1 MLPKIKKQYTKFKTP
16 ITNIDVNVSKITL
29 KDQKLMKEI
38 NNDNMLNVIVKIIE
52 SCTDAD
58 VSKLNVIEIS
68 WLFLQIRGLSLGY
81 DVNVSAKCS
90 NCGSTSETTI
100 DLNKFEVTAPEK
112 MNSQIELTD
121 NIGIYLKTPNIN
133 DVMTL
138 NFTDE
143 IALFRSVIDYIYDDV
158 DVYKPIDVSDS
169 DLSEFMDSLESDK
182 LNLIL
187 EWVKNTGSITTTHSW
202 NCESCG
208 HVNKITADGIK
219 EFVS

>member
-1 MLPKIKKQYTKFKTP
+1 
-16 ITNIDVNVSKITL
+16 
-29 KDQKLMKEI
+29 
-38 NNDNMLNVIVKIIE
+38 
-52 SCTDAD
+52 
-58 VSKLNVIEIS
+58 
-68 WLFLQIRGLSLGY
+68 
-81 DVNVSAKCS
+81 
-90 NCGSTSETTI
+90 
-100 DLNKFEVTAPEK
+100 
-112 MNSQIELTD
+112 
-121 NIGIYLKTPNIN
+121 
-133 DVMTL
+133 MTL

-202 NCESCG
+202 KCESCG